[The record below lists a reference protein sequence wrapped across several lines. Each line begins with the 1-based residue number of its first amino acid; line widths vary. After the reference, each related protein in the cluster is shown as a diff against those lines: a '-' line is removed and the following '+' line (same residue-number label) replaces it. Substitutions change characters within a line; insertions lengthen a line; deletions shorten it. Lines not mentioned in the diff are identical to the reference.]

1 VPPEQTTSLS
11 SLVSDV
17 LGTNSKEDA
26 TTWARAVFQAWSE
39 LHAELRIRLEIHKP
53 FHVMKL
59 DDEEESNSESVD
71 VTAVCA
77 ASAEGGLHGDST
89 VASPVSEVPREMW
102 NYMTHAMETL
112 VPGLQSKVDTVTVR
126 CQKGLKDF
134 QRLQLSDR
142 VVFEAAV
149 DEELPVGKKL
159 AGTVLD
165 LTVNYQNWKDTP
177 YLYACVVGKELPLEW
192 QQFESF
198 RATMELLLFT
208 CAKVVLGD
216 ENLRTTC
223 CKTFGAES
231 CSFILAWQL
240 HKLDLGTD
248 GSVVTKL
255 EGGGGRIDYHIV
267 AECRIGAEVVRH
279 DVGHI
284 YHTTNWKQNTFH
296 AKAPSPHCTRALVVC
311 AKPSLVQC
319 FRHAVA
325 AAWLSLSGNPGHR
338 ACCVLPREQKHPD
351 DFVSDAPDEDASAGV
366 QSSPWVFPFVPVAG
380 ASEESNLQCQ
390 KIIAQCQFVCPQ
402 TSSKHDKRQM
412 VRSLVLNWHPDRSAL
427 MQRDSKV
434 CQEVFV
440 FLNELRE
447 KSSLL

>member
-1 VPPEQTTSLS
+1 MSASRVANIFPKPDAFRPPEQTTNVSCF
-11 SLVSDV
+11 VSDV

-26 TTWARAVFQAWSE
+26 TTWARAVFQAWFE
-39 LHAELRIRLEIHKP
+39 LHAELRIRLEIHKLL
-53 FHVMKL
+53 HVMKL
-59 DDEEESNSESVD
+59 DDGKESNSESVD
-71 VTAVCA
+71 VAVDCA
-77 ASAEGGLHGDST
+77 ASAEGGSHGDST
-89 VASPVSEVPREMW
+89 VASPVSDVPREIW
-102 NYMTHAMETL
+102 NYMTHAMKTL
-112 VPGLQSKVDTVTVR
+112 VPGLQSQVDTVTVR
-126 CQKGLKDF
+126 CQRGLKDF

-149 DEELPVGKKL
+149 DEEFPVGQKL

-177 YLYACVVGKELPLEW
+177 YLYACLVGKELPLEW

-208 CAKVVLGD
+208 CAKVVLDD

-240 HKLDLGTD
+240 HKLDFDTD

-255 EGGGGRIDYHIV
+255 EGAGGRVDYHIV
-267 AECRIGAEVVRH
+267 AECRIGGEVVHH

-296 AKAPSPHCTRALVVC
+296 AKAPAPYCTRGLVVC
-311 AKPSLVQC
+311 AKPLLVQC

-325 AAWLSLSGNPGHR
+325 AAWLSLSGNAGHR
-338 ACCVLPREQKHPD
+338 ECCVLPREQKHPD
-351 DFVSDAPDEDASAGV
+351 DFFSDAPDEDASAGA
-366 QSSPWVFPFVPVAG
+366 QSSP
-380 ASEESNLQCQ
+380 
-390 KIIAQCQFVCPQ
+390 
-402 TSSKHDKRQM
+402 
-412 VRSLVLNWHPDRSAL
+412 
-427 MQRDSKV
+427 
-434 CQEVFV
+434 
-440 FLNELRE
+440 
-447 KSSLL
+447 